1 MSKMQ
6 DARCKMHRKCSMSHV
21 ERAISQVLVLVTRHY
36 AIIMIMSYELL
47 LLTCC
52 VLYKCHLQ
60 MRATECRM
68 RGMRQVQACA
78 SRKLWLILVMVVV
91 CAGALSRHWCIGR
104 GANTKT
110 PLASTSRIDF
120 PGLGGPRTS
129 PGDSSLAKLASIS
142 SSAERARAP
151 RLSRDGGVVPPRAL
165 RWPSERRAL
174 STERPLCHALALP
187 PRVLV
192 SPFPAPDAPP
202 ALPLRRAAPSWRPSH
217 SSPFGT
223 LCALASPPPRL
234 PAQRPLPSTWLPS

>member
-78 SRKLWLILVMVVV
+78 SRKLWLILVMVS
-91 CAGALSRHWCIGR
+91 CKLEA
-104 GANTKT
+104 
-110 PLASTSRIDF
+110 
-120 PGLGGPRTS
+120 
-129 PGDSSLAKLASIS
+129 DSGSAVDAECQCSLKSQLDRS
-142 SSAERARAP
+142 SF
-151 RLSRDGGVVPPRAL
+151 
-165 RWPSERRAL
+165 
-174 STERPLCHALALP
+174 
-187 PRVLV
+187 VLE
-192 SPFPAPDAPP
+192 P
-202 ALPLRRAAPSWRPSH
+202 
-217 SSPFGT
+217 
-223 LCALASPPPRL
+223 
-234 PAQRPLPSTWLPS
+234 